1 MARSV
6 LNLTPLLSVGLLFA
20 PAVLS
25 LITLFVTQ
33 GEDYGILSGLVLLCG
48 SALSGL
54 VCGISFART
63 KKGARPLV
71 RWACGIG
78 MAIGYGF
85 LAFAIGVG
93 GCSLAVNTDL
103 F

>member
-1 MARSV
+1 MARTV
-6 LNLTPLLSVGLLFA
+6 LNLTPLLSFGLLFA

-25 LITLFVTQ
+25 LITLFATQ
-33 GEDYGILSGLVLLCG
+33 GEDYGIMSGLVLLCG

-54 VCGISFART
+54 VCGISFAWT
-63 KKGARPLV
+63 KKDARPLV

-78 MAIGYGF
+78 MAIGSGF

-93 GCSLAVNTDL
+93 GCSLVVQTNL